1 MENIILNVN
10 GECDVKK
17 FYIISSVD
25 GRTETSF
32 HKPTTEEM
40 DIASGARQKEVE
52 DNKGGEGN
60 RRRNRRDNGER

>member
-17 FYIISSVD
+17 FYIISSVN

-40 DIASGARQKEVE
+40 DIASGARQKVE